1 MRFWLTQ
8 SPLAPRLLEAAS
20 VTSELNFAA
29 CGLPAFKRTPNACPE
44 AMQTAEQ
51 GSSLA
56 EGEVP
61 GSVSLDMASVLAL
74 RPFIGFLVKPQDHKP
89 VRATSRTRE
98 SVRKMRNMGPVV
110 NMCAQE

>member
-1 MRFWLTQ
+1 
-8 SPLAPRLLEAAS
+8 
-20 VTSELNFAA
+20 
-29 CGLPAFKRTPNACPE
+29 
-44 AMQTAEQ
+44 MQTAEQ

-61 GSVSLDMASVLAL
+61 GSVSLDVASVLAL

-98 SVRKMRNMGPVV
+98 SIRKMRNMACCREHACQRVTAPHELVP
-110 NMCAQE
+110 ATP